1 MLFLC
6 LGRAKKSYPYDRH
19 SYPAMRRRCPTISE
33 LNAFI
38 SAARH
43 LSFSK
48 AAKELF
54 VTQSAISRHIAT
66 LESYLGH
73 ALFIRGVNGLELT
86 HMGGIYLKLVRPAM
100 HSLEAA
106 TSQVMYTAKQSQSL
120 SLSAAPTF
128 AANWLFPRLHTFRA
142 AHPQISIN
150 FVRYRAIDNMEA
162 ETDCDASIQYGY
174 GDWPSAEATYLVGKE
189 TSVVCSAQ
197 YRDALKIRGFEDL
210 KRCVLLQHIELPLSW
225 EDWFTAN
232 LGAYESAR
240 FGLGFNLFTMLIQAA
255 ATDMGVALVP
265 TCLIERELATGQLV
279 ELFGR
284 RFESPLG
291 YYLCAPNWQTDLES
305 YRLFNEW
312 LQHECF
318 HAEEAA
324 AACPYCQAPVATR

>member
-1 MLFLC
+1 
-6 LGRAKKSYPYDRH
+6 
-19 SYPAMRRRCPTISE
+19 MRRRCPTISE

-86 HMGGIYLKLVRPAM
+86 HIGGIYLKLVRPAM

-128 AANWLFPRLHTFRA
+128 AANWLFPRLNGFRA

-189 TSVVCSAQ
+189 TSVVCSPG
-197 YRDALKIRGFEDL
+197 YRDALGIQGFEDL

-225 EDWFTAN
+225 DDWFAAHVGT
-232 LGAYESAR
+232 YESAR

-255 ATDMGVALVP
+255 ASDMGVALVP
-265 TCLIERELATGQLV
+265 TCLIERELATGQVV

-305 YRLFNEW
+305 YKLFGEW
-312 LQHECF
+312 LR
-318 HAEEAA
+318 HACLHADGGGGAA
-324 AACPYCQAPVATR
+324 PASQPACRYCQAPQSQSQSPS

>member
-1 MLFLC
+1 
-6 LGRAKKSYPYDRH
+6 
-19 SYPAMRRRCPTISE
+19 MRRRCPTISE

-73 ALFIRGVNGLELT
+73 ALFIRGVNGLALT
-86 HMGGIYLKLVRPAM
+86 HTGGVYLKLVRPVM

-106 TSQVMYTAKQSQSL
+106 TSQVMYTARQAQSL

-128 AANWLFPRLHTFRA
+128 AASWLFPRLHGFRA
-142 AHPQISIN
+142 VHPQISIN
-150 FVRYRAIDNMEA
+150 FVRYRAIDNMQA
-162 ETDCDASIQYGY
+162 ETDCDAAIQYGY

-189 TSVVCSAQ
+189 TSVVCSAP
-197 YRDALKIRGFEDL
+197 YRDALKVRGLQDL

-225 EDWFTAN
+225 TDWFSAN
-232 LGAYESAR
+232 LGDYESAR
-240 FGLGFNLFTMLIQAA
+240 FGPGFNLFNMVIQAA
-255 ATDMGVALVP
+255 ASDMGVALVP
-265 TCLIERELATGQLV
+265 TCLVERELASGQLV

-305 YRLFNEW
+305 YQLFAAW
-312 LQHECF
+312 LR
-318 HAEEAA
+318 HACGHAQPADATDAA
-324 AACPYCQAPVATR
+324 EPCRYCQTRADGP

>member
-1 MLFLC
+1 
-6 LGRAKKSYPYDRH
+6 
-19 SYPAMRRRCPTISE
+19 MRRRCPTISE

-86 HMGGIYLKLVRPAM
+86 HTGGIYLKLVRPAM
-100 HSLEAA
+100 HSLEGA
-106 TSQVMYTAKQSQSL
+106 TSQVMYTARQSQSL

-128 AANWLFPRLHTFRA
+128 AANWLFPRLSVFRA

-150 FVRYRAIDNMEA
+150 FVRYRAIDNMEI

-174 GDWPSAEATYLVGKE
+174 GDWPSAEATYLVGRE
-189 TSVVCSAQ
+189 TSVVCSPQ

-240 FGLGFNLFTMLIQAA
+240 FGLGFNLFTKLIQAA
-255 ATDMGVALVP
+255 ATDMGVALIP

-305 YRLFNEW
+305 YRLFNDW

-318 HAEEAA
+318 HAEAAA
-324 AACPYCQAPVATR
+324 AACAYCQSTPKLPVAES